1 MHLGVVNMPVNEDE
15 IDDAFDEL
23 DKALITTLTAQAVV
37 AHIAGDLKTQKDL
50 GIKVSFNLVKSAATS
65 YGKEYKKL
73 LVDRGGG
80 YIVEDGQFVFKDW
93 FAQSTKANREKVAD
107 IINTGI
113 KEGKGVRETNKELKE
128 FFNQRKNHAELVAR
142 TETAKVQ
149 SIATTTRL
157 KQQGIDK
164 VQWITAEDERV
175 RDAHAERHLKI
186 YELGTQPALGS
197 PNCRCTI
204 QGYVEEA

>member
-1 MHLGVVNMPVNEDE
+1 MVEVDPDK
-15 IDDAFDEL
+15 IDAAFDEL

-37 AHIAGDLKTQKDL
+37 AHVAGDLKTQRDI
-50 GIKVSFNLVKSAATS
+50 GAKVPLTQVRLAAAS

-80 YIVEDGQFVFKDW
+80 YIVEDGKFKFKAW
-93 FAQSTKANREKVAD
+93 FSQSSRESRAKAAD

-113 KEGKGVRETNKELKE
+113 KEGKGIRETEKELKE
-128 FFNQRKNHAELVAR
+128 FFNQKKRHAELVAR

-157 KQQGIDK
+157 KEQGIDK

-175 RDAHAERHLKI
+175 RSSHAERHLKV
-186 YELGTQPALGS
+186 YELGTQPDLGE
-197 PNCRCTI
+197 PNCRCVLSPF
-204 QGYVEEA
+204 VEEV